1 MLSAASQPM
10 GSAIRS
16 TRASADAI
24 HTGSARSRPW
34 NRTTLMPRSRAEEL
48 HEAVLDLLV
57 AFLELL
63 RLHREE
69 LELRE
74 LGLVA
79 RVLHLGVPG
88 VESLAV
94 GHHLLQLA
102 AEREVGEEPRCR
114 RMGREARDRGGG
126 HHQR

>member
-1 MLSAASQPM
+1 M

-24 HTGSARSRPW
+24 HTGSERSRLW
-34 NRTTLMPRSRAEEL
+34 SRTMLMPRSRAEEL

-57 AFLELL
+57 ALLELF

-74 LGLVA
+74 LRLVA
-79 RVLHLGVPG
+79 RVFHLGMAR
-88 VESLAV
+88 VEPLAV
-94 GHHLLQLA
+94 RHHLLQLA
-102 AEREVGEEPRCR
+102 AEREVGEEAGRR

-126 HHQR
+126 DDQRHAFLR